1 MKNLRLSTL
10 SLTLAIAVMTLGY
23 VNVASAGKPTCP
35 GDHPSCKE
43 AGDDGYSVTIKWQVE
58 GHSTDNWLLGSGG
71 KKSIGLNDATA
82 GPGHDV
88 GDLTDLSFFTDSSG
102 PFLSDGDFCFSDP
115 AELHQATIKQGKGGR
130 AQAAFWFDGKTND
143 GNTSVLYALA
153 LFGADGSG
161 ADLPGEATLDMKTW
175 ELKVEN
181 ESKTIKYMSCQSAS
195 EEDVLVPVTI
205 TVTPVDTS

>member
-10 SLTLAIAVMTLGY
+10 SLSLAIAVMTLGY

-43 AGDDGYSVTIKWQVE
+43 AGDDGYSVTIEGQVE
-58 GHSTDNWLLGSGG
+58 GHSTDNWLLGVGG
-71 KKSIGLNDATA
+71 KKSIGFNDASL
-82 GPGHDV
+82 GHDV
-88 GDLTDLSFFTDSSG
+88 GDFTDLSFFTISNG
-102 PFLSDGDFCFSDP
+102 PFGSDGATCFKFP

-153 LFGADGSG
+153 LYGLFD
-161 ADLPGEATLDMKTW
+161 PATAWPPEGTPHVMIMTDWKII
-175 ELKVEN
+175 VEN
-181 ESKTIKYMSCQSAS
+181 EGKAIKSISCIGEGDDDITVQ
-195 EEDVLVPVTI
+195 I
-205 TVTPVDTS
+205 TVTKESS